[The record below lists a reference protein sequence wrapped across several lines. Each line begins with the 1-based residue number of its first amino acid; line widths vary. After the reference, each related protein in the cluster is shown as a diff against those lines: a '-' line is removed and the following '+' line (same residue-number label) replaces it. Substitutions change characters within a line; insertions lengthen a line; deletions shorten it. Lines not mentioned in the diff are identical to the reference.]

1 MRDEIPHVTARVNCR
16 GVDANGK
23 PCFKT
28 YIVVKVTLTVYHCG
42 WGASVDCPFNTGS
55 HGQRCRASH
64 PGRERLGKGVP
75 CALVGSASAP
85 GAMVTDFD
93 PNEG

>member
-1 MRDEIPHVTARVNCR
+1 MDTLPHVAARVNCR

-23 PCFKT
+23 PCFSKP
-28 YIVVKVTLTVYHCG
+28 IVVSLSLVVYHCG
-42 WGASVDCPFNTGS
+42 WDASVECPYNTGS

-64 PGRERLGKGVP
+64 PGHEKLGEGVP
-75 CALVGSASAP
+75 CTLVGHASAP
-85 GAMVTDFD
+85 GAMVTDPY